1 GIHRSNPRFVPING
15 PLIGWYLSPFL
26 CDLPG
31 TSASSLDISNFT
43 WRRRDRSNPHHFF
56 AEAFDDVCVS
66 GLRRLLRQRFYA
78 HVIRRAPEMRPSQA
92 VLVIKEPNGSQS
104 ADIIMRALPRS
115 RLLFLLRDGRDVID
129 SLVAAYVEGS
139 WATQWFSFMRG
150 LSEDDRRE
158 FVVTSAHKWLWQT
171 EVVQS
176 AFREHVGPK
185 YMVRYEELL
194 RDPARHM
201 R

>member
-1 GIHRSNPRFVPING
+1 MIHLPRAPRRLRDASWRLRANARFESRLVWIFGSPRSGSTWLFRMLRSHPAVVPIDE
-15 PLIGWYLSPFL
+15 PLIGWYLGPFL

-92 VLVIKEPNGSQS
+92 VLV
-104 ADIIMRALPRS
+104 
-115 RLLFLLRDGRDVID
+115 
-129 SLVAAYVEGS
+129 
-139 WATQWFSFMRG
+139 
-150 LSEDDRRE
+150 
-158 FVVTSAHKWLWQT
+158 
-171 EVVQS
+171 
-176 AFREHVGPK
+176 
-185 YMVRYEELL
+185 
-194 RDPARHM
+194 
-201 R
+201 